1 MNNFNLNKLKLQ
13 TMESAK
19 KSKCKICLIKK
30 SNSEC
35 SIKTTNTN
43 NNNNNNNNYFNQ
55 RYQHKCLHNNNNKPN
70 GSNIISIE
78 NQELISLNP
87 YKKHDY
93 LHNTNDL
100 LEEELNNF
108 AIRILFLLMFHFSS
122 IIITISFFCYLEES
136 NSVYAINSILT
147 KLNDKIS
154 KYLFIFIYFLIV
166 FFFILMICVSKISLR
181 FPFNL
186 LVFLFYT
193 FIISLFYS
201 YLTQHHANGLFIQ
214 FFFIILLDL
223 FLLLLFCFCQRKL
236 TLINKPIVPYIYSYL
251 CLIIFLFIFY
261 LVKAY
266 FKSITYLVYSNETL
280 FEFLAIIFI
289 SFLYIFY
296 IIFDLQFILSNYYN
310 NNNNNEDQ
318 NNISSITSAFNLITK
333 DIVQLIFLFNSYILN
348 SIK

>member
-1 MNNFNLNKLKLQ
+1 
-13 TMESAK
+13 METAK

-43 NNNNNNNNYFNQ
+43 NNNNNNNNNYFNQ
-55 RYQHKCLHNNNNKPN
+55 RYQHKCLHNNNKPN
-70 GSNIISIE
+70 ESNIISIE

-93 LHNTNDL
+93 LNNNTNNNDL
-100 LEEELNNF
+100 LEEELNNLTF
-108 AIRILFLLMFHFSS
+108 RILFLLMFHFSS
-122 IIITISFFCYLEES
+122 IIITILFFCYLEES
-136 NSVYAINSILT
+136 NSVYSINSILT

-154 KYLFIFIYFLIV
+154 KFLFIFIYFLIV
-166 FFFILMICVSKISLR
+166 LFFILMICISKISLR
-181 FPFNL
+181 FPLNL

-223 FLLLLFCFCQRKL
+223 FLVLLFCFCQRKL

-261 LVKAY
+261 LVKIY
-266 FKSITYLVYSNETL
+266 FKSITYLAYSNETL

-310 NNNNNEDQ
+310 NNDQNQ

-333 DIVQLIFLFNSYILN
+333 DIVQLLFLFNSYILN